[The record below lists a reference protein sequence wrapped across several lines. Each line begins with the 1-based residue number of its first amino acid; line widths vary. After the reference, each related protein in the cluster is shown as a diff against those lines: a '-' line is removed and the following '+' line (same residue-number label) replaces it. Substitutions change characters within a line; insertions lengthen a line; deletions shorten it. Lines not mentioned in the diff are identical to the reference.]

1 LAFDLRVFFIFSTRA
16 GLLSRRRDLLYL
28 FLFGAVSLEL
38 EAVMFRGLLSGEIL
52 LKSNFP
58 VGEVT
63 LKTSSFSK
71 SHSDK
76 LSVLDIDDCDE
87 NGYIVQG
94 LLMLLPAGDDEKL
107 ESNSDFIV
115 RLM

>member
-1 LAFDLRVFFIFSTRA
+1 
-16 GLLSRRRDLLYL
+16 
-28 FLFGAVSLEL
+28 
-38 EAVMFRGLLSGEIL
+38 MFRGLLSGEIL

-87 NGYIVQG
+87 KRDTTNLDDVKEVQ
-94 LLMLLPAGDDEKL
+94 LLWKK
-107 ESNSDFIV
+107 
-115 RLM
+115 